1 LVADGRRRHPPR
13 SSAASDQP
21 SGVTHTSEA
30 DDETTSTTALAE
42 EEATPTAP
50 STNAYAAEP
59 KSKKPH
65 GQPPVTAETA
75 RVATVSGDVSQA
87 DDEQSGPRSMQQ
99 AQNASAPPDI
109 DSQAVQVE
117 SQRAAVVTAVDVV
130 PTAAPEPQAAVV
142 HPVGVV
148 TGLVSGLISA
158 VGLSPQATTGPATPP
173 QSPTLWAML
182 AWVRREI
189 GNVSVPATATAKAT
203 GVTSLVQPAAS
214 VVAVSPLGTQ
224 QQLTAEQ
231 IATQT
236 VNTLPVQ
243 LMKLVLR
250 FGFLNVAQQQLNLVG
265 GPDQENIAQLNRAVD
280 EYAMGAA
287 FQQQLLNSIV
297 PGPSSWP
304 TTRRWCSPSILAT
317 RRTSWFR

>member
-1 LVADGRRRHPPR
+1 
-13 SSAASDQP
+13 
-21 SGVTHTSEA
+21 
-30 DDETTSTTALAE
+30 
-42 EEATPTAP
+42 
-50 STNAYAAEP
+50 
-59 KSKKPH
+59 
-65 GQPPVTAETA
+65 
-75 RVATVSGDVSQA
+75 
-87 DDEQSGPRSMQQ
+87 
-99 AQNASAPPDI
+99 
-109 DSQAVQVE
+109 VQVE

-287 FQQQLLNSIV
+287 FQQQLLNRASTYVITGRFADLAGGV
-297 PGPSSWP
+297 RENTNFSLLTGLQGTTAQNISGRDLVVNPDGTFTITVSAEPGAPGQNHLQLTSDS
-304 TTRRWCSPSILAT
+304 TLIAT
-317 RRTSWFR
+317 RNTLSDWTNQER